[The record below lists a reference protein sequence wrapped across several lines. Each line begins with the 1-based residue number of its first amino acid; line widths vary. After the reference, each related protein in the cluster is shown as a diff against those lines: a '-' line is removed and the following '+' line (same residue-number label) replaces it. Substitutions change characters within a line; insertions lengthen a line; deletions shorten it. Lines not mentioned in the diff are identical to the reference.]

1 MLKSHWL
8 AFQLLLLAA
17 EIVVSAMLFA
27 VFAFSPAATGSN
39 VPAVIGQDGPA
50 LLALGLVACST
61 WPLVLSAL
69 DLYSS
74 QRLKSAGQLLVR
86 MAAAGVA
93 CTLLIAAAAF
103 ALSTPVAASFPFVFG
118 ATQFAC
124 LATLRFAIYGGL
136 RLLRR
141 RGRNTR
147 NILVVGSGPRA
158 AHVRRMVDQQPS
170 WALRIIGFVDDHAY
184 AGGDIEPLG
193 EAHKFADLPELF
205 RNNVID
211 EVLVALPR
219 SMLSSLAPVVEACSL
234 VGVPLTIPVDFFED
248 FMPPPRMTRFGGSAA
263 LSYAPV
269 HHSRVK
275 LAVKRAIDVA
285 GASIALVLASPLLL
299 ASMIAIRLESKGPV
313 IFKQNRC
320 GLHGREFQI
329 YKLRTMVTDAE
340 EQKQSLQHLNESDG
354 PVFKI
359 RDDPRVTRVGSFL
372 RNWSLDE
379 FPQFWNVLKGD
390 MSLVGP
396 RPPVPS
402 EVVRYQTFERR
413 RLSMRPGITCIWQV
427 QGRNDIGF
435 ADWVKLD
442 VEYIETWSLATDF
455 WILTK
460 TVPAVLSRSGAS

>member
-1 MLKSHWL
+1 MLKTHWL
-8 AFQLLLLAA
+8 GFQLLLLAA

-27 VFAFSPAATGSN
+27 VFAFSTTAAGSN
-39 VPAVIGQDGPA
+39 VPAVIGQDGAA
-50 LLALGLVACST
+50 LLALGIVACST
-61 WPLVLSAL
+61 WPLVLNAL

-74 QRLKSAGQLLVR
+74 QRRNSAGQLLLR

-103 ALSTPVAASFPFVFG
+103 ALSSPVPAAFPFVFG
-118 ATQFAC
+118 AVQFAC
-124 LATLRFAIYGGL
+124 LSTLRLAIYGGL

-141 RGRNTR
+141 QGRNTR
-147 NILVVGSGPRA
+147 NVLVIGSGPRA
-158 AHVRRMVDQQPS
+158 AHIRRMVDQQQS

-184 AGGDIEPLG
+184 AGGDVAPLG
-193 EAHKFADLPELF
+193 EIHKFADLPELF
-205 RNNVID
+205 RNHVID
-211 EVLVALPR
+211 EVVVALPR

-248 FMPPPRMTRFGGSAA
+248 FMPPPRMTRFGSSAA

-269 HHSRVK
+269 HHSRPK
-275 LAVKRAIDVA
+275 LAIKRIIDVV
-285 GASIALVLASPLLL
+285 GASIALILAAPVLLL
-299 ASMIAIRLESKGPV
+299 AMLAIRLESKGSV
-313 IFKQNRC
+313 IFQQSRC
-320 GLHGREFQI
+320 GLHGREFKM
-329 YKLRTMVTDAE
+329 YKLRTMVVDAE
-340 EQKQSLQHLNESDG
+340 ERKQALEHLNESDG

-359 RDDPRVTRVGSFL
+359 RNDPRVTAVGRVL

-379 FPQFWNVLKGD
+379 LPQFWNVLKGD

-402 EVVRYQTFERR
+402 EVVRYRTFERR
-413 RLSMRPGITCIWQV
+413 RLSMRPGITCVWQV

-435 ADWVKLD
+435 SDWVKLD
-442 VEYIETWSLATDF
+442 VEYIENWSLATDF

-460 TVPAVLSRSGAS
+460 TVPAVLSRHGAS